1 MVTKSKILSLL
12 ITLGIITSMMATC
25 KKNECVGN
33 SYSLQ
38 ETWNITVEKDS
49 ISVGDTLTFLSKFS
63 NKPFDY
69 KINANIDFSGD
80 ALVNTTFGVYELKGG
95 SSNMTSAIDSFK
107 FLPILGRVETD
118 PTTNPSAL
126 KQVFHEEFGTDY
138 VLKFQ
143 IIALKKGIYT
153 LGLSDGL
160 AKRKRNN
167 SCDDGAGI
175 QYANSNTNNHIYFQ
189 EQFYGTTNIPANNR
203 THSYCF
209 KVK

>member
-1 MVTKSKILSLL
+1 MDTKTKFLSLL

-33 SYSLQ
+33 SYSLK
-38 ETWNITVEKDS
+38 ETWNITIEKDS
-49 ISVGDTLTFLSKFS
+49 IGVGDTLTFLSKFP

-69 KINANIDFSGD
+69 NINANIDFSGD
-80 ALVNTTFGVYELKGG
+80 ALINTTFGVYVLKTG
-95 SSNMTSAIDSFK
+95 SVNMTSAIDSFR

-126 KQVFHEEFGTDY
+126 KQVFHQEYGTDY
-138 VLKFQ
+138 ILKFQ

-153 LGLSDGL
+153 FGLSDGL
-160 AKRKRNN
+160 AKRKRAN

-175 QYANSNTNNHIYFQ
+175 LFTNSNLNNHIYFQ
-189 EQFYGTTNIPANNR
+189 EQFYGTTNIPNSNR